1 MTQRQGSRSHGEM
14 RELYPVAG
22 ESYRYRVEEGEGSST
37 FVPEAEGADTNQA
50 AIALSIESRLAGEG
64 LCRTESGDTHAFAWA
79 WVGAELH
86 LWLDGNLYV
95 FQRAADHANRR
106 RGNRPTAAVSGEVL
120 APMSG
125 AVLDVL
131 VSEGERVEQ
140 GRTVVIMESM
150 KMELVITAPS
160 DGVIARVAV
169 QPGQQVERGMALVEL
184 EEEG

>member
-1 MTQRQGSRSHGEM
+1 MTLNHGEM

-22 ESYRYRVEEGEGSST
+22 EAYRYRVEEVEGSFT
-37 FVPEAEGADTNQA
+37 FVPDAEGTDTSQA
-50 AIALSIESRLAGEG
+50 AITLNIESWQAGEG

-95 FQRAADHANRR
+95 FQRAANLVKRR
-106 RGNRPTAAVSGEVL
+106 RGNRTITAVSGEVT

-150 KMELVITAPS
+150 KMELVITAPR
-160 DGVIARVAV
+160 DGVIARLAV
-169 QPGQQVERGMALVEL
+169 YPGQQVERGMVLVEL
-184 EEEG
+184 ETE